1 MPAAAAP
8 VLTRELEVAVAAA
21 RAAGAIQVD
30 RYERLEHIVKKSARD
45 VVTEADHRSEEA
57 IIGAIR
63 AVFPDDAVLAE
74 ESGHSDAHDSGGP
87 VDGSGAHAPVTADHR
102 IWVIDP
108 LDGTV
113 NYAAGIP
120 HFCVSIGL
128 AIGGRP
134 AVGVI
139 LDPMRDELFTAVA
152 GHGTQLDGHPVRA
165 SEGALSDAVI
175 SLALPPSGFARREL
189 AIRKAVRIPRSMG
202 SAALG
207 LAWVANGRFG
217 AFVQWRGLSL
227 WDIAAA
233 GLIATEG
240 GATVTSVDG
249 GPWFDLTRPTRA
261 TGIVAAPSAHH
272 PTLLALLR
280 GERIGPPARGPA
292 SSASARPA

>member
-1 MPAAAAP
+1 MSTSVAHPSSASRAP
-8 VLTRELEVAVAAA
+8 SHARELEVAIAAA
-21 RAAGAIQVD
+21 RAAAAIQVE
-30 RYERLEHIVKKSARD
+30 RYERLEHVVKKSARD

-57 IIGAIR
+57 IIVALR
-63 AVFPDDAVLAE
+63 AAFPADSVLAE
-74 ESGHSDAHDSGGP
+74 ESGHSDTQRADGP
-87 VDGSGAHAPVTADHR
+87 QDGAGARAPVAADHR

-128 AIGGRP
+128 IVGGRP
-134 AVGVI
+134 AVGVV
-139 LDPMRDELFTAVA
+139 LDPMRDEVFSAVA
-152 GHGTQLDGHPVRA
+152 GHGAHLDGRPVHA
-165 SEGALSDAVI
+165 PGADLGDAVI

-189 AIRKAVRIPRSMG
+189 AIRKAVRVPRSMG

-207 LAWVANGRFG
+207 LTWVANGRFG

-233 GLIATEG
+233 GLIAQEG
-240 GATVTSVDG
+240 GATVTAVDG

-261 TGIVAAPSAHH
+261 TGIVAAPPPHH
-272 PTLLALLR
+272 ATLSALLR
-280 GERIGPPARGPA
+280 A
-292 SSASARPA
+292 